1 MMKTTARWL
10 ADYVQTGLSPEKLA
24 EVLTLSGTEV
34 ELMEAVGA
42 DTRFTLEV
50 TSNRTDC
57 LSVLG
62 LAREVAAVTGKPLKL
77 PSPSYRTAADKASDF
92 ASVKIEPDALAACP
106 YYTAQLI
113 RGVKVGPSPVWLR
126 ERLEG
131 IGLASVNNIV
141 DITNF
146 VLFET
151 GQPLHAFD
159 LSKLAGRRIVVR
171 MARAKEK
178 FSPIADRKQRP
189 FLELDTSTLVIADA
203 EKPQAVGGVM
213 GGALSQV
220 TESTTDILLESA
232 YFEPRGIKAASRRLE
247 LSSDSSFRFERDVD
261 VAQVLAASRR
271 AAQLILE
278 VAGGDVLDGVLEA
291 GEASPRSREVTLD
304 PALISRVLG
313 IEVSPA
319 EVRRILLAL
328 GLSASEQGMRF
339 VAPSFRP
346 DLERDIDLVEEV
358 GRVYG
363 LDRVQ
368 APLRMT
374 VAMARPTR
382 RQRVRARVREVMRGL
397 GFSEGLSDSFVNPRT
412 SVAAFTIEG
421 TSHTAVEARN
431 PVNAALPALRR
442 NLLGSL
448 LLSLQTNQRQAL
460 AQPRIYEVANVFTPR
475 AASRE
480 SGEHEVLGLL
490 GRDFADVKGAVETLL
505 ARLGIEAALGLK
517 SEPDTIFAPGRAAR
531 LSLGGEVMG
540 VVGEPSAAV
549 MKEFDCEG
557 RCALAE
563 LHLGLLV
570 RHWRETPR
578 FTAPARFPAA
588 ERDLAVV
595 LDASRSWAEVVACV
609 RGACDGTLRDVELF
623 DEFRGKQVPPGKKSL
638 AFRLTFRH
646 DERTLRA
653 EEVQAQVDAAV
664 EALSRKLGGAL
675 RA

>member
-10 ADYVQTGLSPEKLA
+10 SDYVQTALSPEKLA

-34 ELMEAVGA
+34 EVVEPVGA

-62 LAREVAAVTGKPLKL
+62 LAREVAAVTGMPLKL
-77 PSPSYRTAADKASDF
+77 PTPNYKTAVDKAAGV
-92 ASVKIEPDALAACP
+92 ASVTIEPDALAACP
-106 YYTAQLI
+106 YYTAQVI
-113 RGVKVGPSPVWLR
+113 RGVKVGPSPLWLR

-131 IGLASVNNIV
+131 IGLTPVNNIV

-159 LSKLAGRRIVVR
+159 LAKLAGRRVVVR
-171 MARAKEK
+171 MARAQEK
-178 FSPIADRKQRP
+178 FSPIADRRQRP
-189 FLELDTSTLVIADA
+189 LIELDTSTLVIADA
-203 EKPQAVGGVM
+203 EKAQAVGGVM
-213 GGALSQV
+213 GGAQSQV
-220 TESTTDILLESA
+220 TAATTDILLESA

-261 VAQVLAASRR
+261 AAQVPAASRR
-271 AAQLILE
+271 AAQLIVEL
-278 VAGGDVLDGVLEA
+278 AGGEVLDGMLEA
-291 GEASPRSREVTLD
+291 GKAPRRSREIVLD
-304 PALISRVLG
+304 HGLIRRVLG
-313 IEVSPA
+313 TDVPAA
-319 EVRRILLAL
+319 EVRRILEAL
-328 GLSASEQGMRF
+328 GLSADETGRRF
-339 VAPSFRP
+339 TAPSFRP

-358 GRVYG
+358 GRVWG
-363 LDRVQ
+363 LDRVA

-382 RQRVRARVREVMRGL
+382 RQCVRARVREVMRGL

-412 SVAAFTIEG
+412 SVAAFTIDG
-421 TSHTAVEARN
+421 MAHTVIEARN

-448 LLSLQTNQRQAL
+448 LLSLQTNQRQAQ
-460 AQPRIYEVANVFTPR
+460 AQTRLYEVANVFTPK

-505 ARLGIEAALGLK
+505 ARLGIDAPLGLRPE
-517 SEPDTIFAPGRAAR
+517 SEAIFAAGRAAR
-531 LSLGGEVMG
+531 LSLGGEALG

-549 MKEFDCEG
+549 MKEFECEG

-563 LHLGLLV
+563 LHLSLLV

-578 FTAPARFPAA
+578 FCAPPRFPAA

-595 LDASRSWAEVVACV
+595 LDASKSWAEVVACV
-609 RGACDGTLRDVELF
+609 RGACDSTLREVELF

-653 EEVQAQVDAAV
+653 EEVQAQVDGAV
-664 EALSRKLGGAL
+664 KALSEKLGGTL